1 MSLLQALSSR
11 ENVMKRENM
20 FVEQAGE
27 IKKLRAAQH
36 EYLVNLRLLEGVM
49 NVSAAQ

>member
-1 MSLLQALSSR
+1 MSLLEALSSR
-11 ENVMKRENM
+11 GKVMKRENM

-36 EYLVNLRLLEGVM
+36 EYLVNLRLLERVISDG
-49 NVSAAQ
+49 